1 MSNAAP
7 AELSVG
13 ENISRL
19 TPYHPGKPI
28 EEVRREL
35 GLTEVIKLASN
46 ENALGPSPLALAA
59 IREAAGRA
67 HLYPDASSYELAGKT
82 AESLGIAADHLI
94 FGNGSDDIIHLLGVT
109 YLAAGDEVV
118 QADPSFVRYES
129 AAILNGAVCHKVP
142 LRDWTHDLEAMA
154 DKFSARTRLAFVA
167 NPNNPTGT
175 IVTESEVRAF
185 MDRLPERAVAVFDEA
200 YFEYVQSPEYPR
212 LMRYIVEGRNVVIL
226 RTFSK
231 AFGLAGVRLGYGIAR
246 PEIVRHL
253 NQVREP
259 FNVSL
264 VAQAAGVAALD
275 DTAHLQRTIR
285 MNEEGK
291 RLLYDGF
298 ERMGLRWTPTEANFV
313 WVDVGRPC
321 RPVFDALLRRGVIVR
336 TGDIFG
342 APNHLRVTIGTE
354 TENLRFL
361 TELESVL
368 EEALQ

>member
-1 MSNAAP
+1 MSVAAP

-13 ENISRL
+13 ENVSRL
-19 TPYHPGKPI
+19 IPYHPGKPI
-28 EEVRREL
+28 EEVKREL
-35 GLTEVIKLASN
+35 GLREVIKLASN
-46 ENALGPSPLALAA
+46 ENALGPSPLALNA

-67 HLYPDASSYELAGKT
+67 HLYPDASSYELVGKT
-82 AESLGIAADHLI
+82 GESLGIAPDHLI
-94 FGNGSDDIIHLLGVT
+94 FGNGSDDVIHLLGIT
-109 YLAAGDEVV
+109 YLEAGDEVV

-129 AAILNGAVCHKVP
+129 AAILNRAICHKVP
-142 LRDWTHDLEAMA
+142 LRDWTHDLDAMA
-154 DKFSARTRLAFVA
+154 ERFNARTRLVFVA

-175 IVTESEVRAF
+175 IVTESQVGTLLS
-185 MDRLPERAVAVFDEA
+185 RLPERAIAVFDEA

-212 LMRYIVEGRNVVIL
+212 LIRYVLEGRNVVIL

-231 AFGLAGVRLGYGIAR
+231 AYGLAGIRLGYGIAR

-264 VAQAAGVAALD
+264 IAQAAGKAALD
-275 DTAHLQRTIR
+275 DTDHLQRTIR

-291 RLLYDGF
+291 RLLHDGF
-298 ERMGLRWTPTEANFV
+298 ERLRLGYTPTEANFL

-354 TENLRFL
+354 SENMRFL
-361 TELESVL
+361 TDLESVL
-368 EEALQ
+368 EEASQ